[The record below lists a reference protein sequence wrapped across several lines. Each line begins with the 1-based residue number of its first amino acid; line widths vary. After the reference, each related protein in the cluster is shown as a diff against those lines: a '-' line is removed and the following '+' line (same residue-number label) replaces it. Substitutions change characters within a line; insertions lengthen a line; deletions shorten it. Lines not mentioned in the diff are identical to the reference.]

1 MKYPGSDQAVGL
13 EAEGCGVADDQMVQE
28 PDPDGRR
35 RGFHRLRQLAVMVR
49 GGGITAGVIVGKNE
63 AANT

>member
-1 MKYPGSDQAVGL
+1 
-13 EAEGCGVADDQMVQE
+13 MVQE

-49 GGGITAGVIVGKNE
+49 GGGVTAGVIVGKNE